1 MVSIFP
7 YFHVGN
13 VTDDVV
19 FFYSL
24 ETTRGGDSTTMDD
37 NSGFMRGLEIE
48 RMCVEGREL
57 DKIVSHLIDRLRG
70 GENARRTT
78 RLLALCSLTHGG
90 IPAAKL
96 EPVRFFQY
104 LRMGD

>member
-1 MVSIFP
+1 
-7 YFHVGN
+7 VGN
-13 VTDDVV
+13 VTDVV
-19 FFYSL
+19 FFLYSL
-24 ETTRGGDSTTMDD
+24 ETTRGGDSTTQDD
-37 NSGFMRGLEIE
+37 NTGFMRGLEIE

-57 DKIVSHLIDRLRG
+57 DKILDHLTDRLRG

-96 EPVRFFQY
+96 ETVRFSLFSYRQ
-104 LRMGD
+104 LD

>member
-1 MVSIFP
+1 
-7 YFHVGN
+7 
-13 VTDDVV
+13 
-19 FFYSL
+19 
-24 ETTRGGDSTTMDD
+24 MDD

-57 DKIVSHLIDRLRG
+57 DKIVSHLIDRLRCG
-70 GENARRTT
+70 DNARRTT
-78 RLLALCSLTHGG
+78 RLLALCSLTHGC

-96 EPVRFFQY
+96 ETVRFSFY

>member
-1 MVSIFP
+1 M
-7 YFHVGN
+7 GN
-13 VTDDVV
+13 VTDVV
-19 FFYSL
+19 FFLYSL
-24 ETTRGGDSTTMDD
+24 ETTRGGDSTTQDD

>member
-1 MVSIFP
+1 M
-7 YFHVGN
+7 
-13 VTDDVV
+13 
-19 FFYSL
+19 FFLYSL
-24 ETTRGGDSTTMDD
+24 ETTRGGDSTTQDD

>member
-1 MVSIFP
+1 MSIFLFLFP

-48 RMCVEGREL
+48 RMCAEGREL

-70 GENARRTT
+70 G
-78 RLLALCSLTHGG
+78 
-90 IPAAKL
+90 
-96 EPVRFFQY
+96 
-104 LRMGD
+104 